1 MALVSVGYEGT
12 VDYPDYAR
20 AVTSGSRY
28 TVEGPND
35 WHVTPVTS
43 GADRTVR
50 IAAGTGRGWG
60 IRDTESESTD
70 IQLDAPASGSRWDLI
85 VAHRDWS
92 TGVTDFRA
100 VQGGSSRAIPSR
112 DTDPG
117 VVDDQPLA
125 LIRVTAGEQYP
136 TDHVDLRCWSGDG
149 GLVTVTRLAL
159 DYLEVPGTRV
169 SVGDSMY
176 TRVLEPNG
184 TASWDLKAP
193 TSDTG
198 WQSLQLLNEDFS
210 GVRRYRVMGNQGWL
224 QVVATRTGGALRG
237 ADRPFMH
244 FQSRYAPSEVCYGT
258 AYVAGGNNLYRAYI
272 LPSGWAHVGP
282 FDINSGNSIQ
292 VFITWPIG

>member
-20 AVTSGSRY
+20 SVTQGARY

-50 IAAGTGRGWG
+50 VAAGTGRGWG
-60 IRDTESESTD
+60 IRDTESSSTD

-100 VQGGSSRAIPSR
+100 VQGGLSRAIPSR

-149 GLVTVTRLAL
+149 GLVAVTRLAL

-169 SVGDSMY
+169 TFDDGVTY

-184 TASWDLKAP
+184 TASWHTDRPIAMD
-193 TSDTG
+193 DTG
-198 WQSLQLLNEDFS
+198 WVNLN
-210 GVRRYRVMGNQGWL
+210 
-224 QVVATRTGGALRG
+224 TR
-237 ADRPFMH
+237 D
-244 FQSRYAPSEVCYGT
+244 
-258 AYVAGGNNLYRAYI
+258 
-272 LPSGWAHVGP
+272 
-282 FDINSGNSIQ
+282 
-292 VFITWPIG
+292 